1 MLRNK
6 EVQVYKSRKYSLW
19 GQKWEYESVDSGI
32 YILNCEHKKYYVGKS
47 TDMMRRQIQHR
58 YEKDVKWLKKHP
70 PLNIFYLH
78 LFPRSELLYWEKKY
92 FLAMAWS
99 KGVAN
104 VRGSS
109 WCRVNW
115 CVGEREIDH
124 INFYMNNYGSVP
136 KHHNY

>member
-1 MLRNK
+1 MP
-6 EVQVYKSRKYSLW
+6 VYKSRKYSLW
-19 GQKWEYESVDSGI
+19 GKKWEYENVDTGI
-32 YILNCEHKKYYVGKS
+32 YILNCQSDSEIKKYYVGKS
-47 TDMMRRQIQHR
+47 TDLMRRMIQHK
-58 YEKDVKWLKKHP
+58 YEKDVKWLKKYP
-70 PLNIFYLH
+70 PIDIFYIH

-109 WCRVNW
+109 WCKVDW

-124 INFYMNNYGSVP
+124 INFYMKHYGSVP
-136 KHHNY
+136 KHHQY